1 MKKKWFYRAMAA
13 VLSVA
18 VYSTAFLFS
27 ASAENLKNADASS
40 TQSVT
45 TAKSNALFLS
55 SVNMEKAEE
64 NYTITYGFDK
74 SVATEEKDI
83 TSAAAKFFVVNGK
96 ALSDV
101 SGATVGYKQGEN
113 GMVVSA
119 TVPVSA
125 GLVKEDGKDRIY
137 VLGGFVCDE
146 GYVTTVRYIYRFAA
160 SLGEGERIYRS
171 DNIDDY
177 SEVSVT
183 SVSVPEIQ
191 GSNFVVYVYFSDTI
205 TPKKY
210 IDLQVRDWKSLLVY
224 HGDKGD
230 KQYSDSELTLLYN
243 YQIYSK
249 EWENSLSYNLWFGC
263 QSFNGLEAFPGN
275 NGGAKYDMTPQDK
288 ADGIDLYNVY
298 QIQEQVADTT
308 LSYYTD
314 AAKTKVQR
322 NHGTLQ
328 PLAVQIHIEGNHI
341 QFVLKGDSTRD
352 NELASNVYDCFG
364 NDTGRSSLNE
374 NIAPDRRE
382 KMAISLRSGLL
393 FPNGKI
399 LKNNFSF
406 VYHPANKQW
415 RPAGSGTA
423 EFVEDDTLSN
433 QEGYTDEELAA
444 RKNAGK

>member
-1 MKKKWFYRAMAA
+1 MKKKWFYRALAA

-18 VYSTAFLFS
+18 TYCAAFSFS
-27 ASAENLKNADASS
+27 AFAADKQGANVTATQSAE
-40 TQSVT
+40 
-45 TAKSNALFLS
+45 TAKSDALFLS
-55 SVNMEKAEE
+55 SVNIAKAEA
-64 NYTITYGFDK
+64 NYVVTYEFDK

-83 TSAAAKFFVVNGK
+83 TATAASFFVVNGK
-96 ALSDV
+96 ALSEV
-101 SGATVGYKQGEN
+101 AGATVGYKQSGEK
-113 GMVVSA
+113 MVVSA

-125 GLVKEDGKDRIY
+125 GLIKEDGKDRLY
-137 VLGGFVCDE
+137 VLGGFLCNT

-160 SLGEGERIYRS
+160 SLGNGERIYRS

-191 GSNFVVYVYFSDTI
+191 GSNFVVYVYFSDVI

-210 IDLQVRDWKSLLVY
+210 IDLQVRDWRSLLVY

-275 NGGAKYDMTPQDK
+275 NSCVGYDMTPQDK
-288 ADGIDLYNVY
+288 AEGIDLYTVY

-308 LSYYTD
+308 VRYFKD
-314 AAKTKVQR
+314 AAHTSAEQ
-322 NHGTLQ
+322 NNGSLQ

-341 QFVLKGDSTRD
+341 QLVLKGDSTRD
-352 NELASNVYDCFG
+352 SDLASNIYDATRK
-364 NDTGRSSLNE
+364 DTGRNSFNE

-399 LKNNFSF
+399 LKDNFSF

-415 RPAGSGTA
+415 RPAGSGTT
-423 EFVEDDTLSN
+423 EFVEDDTLTN